1 MEAERR
7 YQPAAADCEIR
18 QDANGDIS
26 GYAAVFYDGQ
36 PGGGTE
42 FGLWEGARERI
53 APGAFARAITERDDA
68 RALFNHEPDKLLGR
82 VSAGTL
88 QLREDGKGL
97 HYRINLGNTSIARD
111 VKEMISRGDLTGS
124 SFSFKVTEE
133 EWTDEE
139 GTQVRTISGVQL
151 FDVGP
156 VTFPAYDASTVKSRD
171 LAGAKESLSDH
182 EAEKQKKQVNDRF
195 DAITAEMLQENP
207 DEKPTEGAE
216 EPQAGQPE

>member
-7 YQPAAADCEIR
+7 YQPAGEDLEIR
-18 QDANGDIS
+18 ADLNGNIS
-26 GYAAVFYDGQ
+26 GYAAVFYTGEAN
-36 PGGGTE
+36 TE

-53 APGAFARAITERDDA
+53 APGAFQRAISERDDA

-88 QLREDGKGL
+88 LLEEDGRGL
-97 HYRINLGNTSIARD
+97 HYSINLGNTSIAKD
-111 VKEMISRGDLTGS
+111 VKEMIGRGDLTGS

-133 EWTDEE
+133 EWTEEE
-139 GTQVRTISGVQL
+139 GTQIRNIKGVQL

-171 LAGAKESLSDH
+171 IQGAKDSKEEHEREKLKKRVNERIDELAGENEPEGASE
-182 EAEKQKKQVNDRF
+182 EAEK
-195 DAITAEMLQENP
+195 P
-207 DEKPTEGAE
+207 S
-216 EPQAGQPE
+216 